1 MHVPV
6 KTQDLAPQVRL
17 VTQWRMVMKGF
28 LRVIGCYWY
37 GLVLVSLIW
46 STSIDSMRERIGGTT
61 ILPYLLVWFAA
72 LIPGVVI
79 LYVAENMKEA

>member
-1 MHVPV
+1 
-6 KTQDLAPQVRL
+6 
-17 VTQWRMVMKGF
+17 MKGF

-46 STSIDSMRERIGGTT
+46 STSIESMRTRISGTT
-61 ILPYLLVWFAA
+61 IVPYLLVWFAA